1 VSQVP
6 LRGSLPRTA
15 QQHEGQQS
23 GRGDDPRLHMKGD
36 VKAMAA
42 RRGAA
47 IPMAPPICCALVI
60 SPDAKPWGGRLAY

>member
-1 VSQVP
+1 
-6 LRGSLPRTA
+6 
-15 QQHEGQQS
+15 
-23 GRGDDPRLHMKGD
+23 
-36 VKAMAA
+36 MAA